1 MFVHSGCLVPKSV
14 LVKIATQ
21 SLGAFV
27 LLCDFF
33 AFVFSGFVHHPRLL
47 FGNRCRQLYSHSNLT
62 TGLQLPCLSQQLL
75 HPCPGGIIDL
85 MAGDHQK
92 QISS

>member
-21 SLGAFV
+21 SLVHLFFRV
-27 LLCDFF
+27 IFF
-33 AFVFSGFVHHPRLL
+33 ACVFSGCVHHHRLL
-47 FGNRCRQLYSHSNLT
+47 FGNRCHQLYSHGNLT

-75 HPCPGGIIDL
+75 HPCPGGTIDL
-85 MAGDHQK
+85 MAGGHQK